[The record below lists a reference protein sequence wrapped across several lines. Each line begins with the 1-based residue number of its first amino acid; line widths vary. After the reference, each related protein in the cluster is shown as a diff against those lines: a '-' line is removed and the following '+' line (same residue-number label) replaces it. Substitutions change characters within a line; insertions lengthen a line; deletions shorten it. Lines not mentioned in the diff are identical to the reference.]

1 MDLRVLVFALS
12 MFLVFDFGEGIS
24 CHICNGYEEAKCD
37 DPFGSMAASGELIA
51 HADFKMDCN
60 DAKAKTKQGIP
71 SDAPEATMC
80 RKIYQDVRGDVRVIR
95 GCAWEEYKRVGAEK
109 SKKVDCYKTVME
121 EYNTYVCTC
130 TDDFCNGAKITQVSA
145 LLIAVLPLITFGFF
159 HQ

>member
-1 MDLRVLVFALS
+1 VYWYLPYPCSSSLILERVSNVTFAT
-12 MFLVFDFGEGIS
+12 VTKKK
-24 CHICNGYEEAKCD
+24 KCD
-37 DPFGSMAASGELIA
+37 DEFGVMADSGELI
-51 HADFKMDCN
+51 HHEDFQMDC
-60 DAKAKTKQGIP
+60 DSEEAKKKQGIP
-71 SDAPEATMC
+71 GDVKATMC

-130 TDDFCNGAKITQVSA
+130 TDDYCNGAKMTQVSVV
-145 LLIAVLPLITFGFF
+145 LFAVLPLITFGLF

>member
-12 MFLVFDFGEGIS
+12 VFLVFDFGEGLS
-24 CHICNGYEEAKCD
+24 CNICNGYEESKCD
-37 DPFGSMAASGELIA
+37 DPFGTFADSGDLIE
-51 HADFKMDCN
+51 HEEFKMDCTTPE
-60 DAKAKTKQGIP
+60 AKLKQGIP
-71 SDAPEATMC
+71 EDAPAATMC

-95 GCAWEEYKRVGAEK
+95 GCAWEEYKRIGAET

-130 TDDFCNGAKITQVSA
+130 IGENCNGAKTTQVSA
-145 LLIAVLPLITFGFF
+145 LLIAVLPLITFGIF

>member
-12 MFLVFDFGEGIS
+12 VFLVFDFGEGIS
-24 CHICNGYEEAKCD
+24 CHICNGYEEAKCK
-37 DPFGSMAASGELIA
+37 DPFGTMADSGELIYPA
-51 HADFKMDCN
+51 NFKMNCSLP
-60 DAKAKTKQGIP
+60 AAREKQGIP
-71 SDAPEATMC
+71 ADAPPATMC
-80 RKIYQDVRGDVRVIR
+80 RKIYQDVRGDIRVIR

-130 TDDFCNGAKITQVSA
+130 IGDFCNGAKITQVPA
-145 LLIAVLPLITFGFF
+145 LLIAVLPLITFGIF